1 MSERIT
7 ADIIHNPEFIN
18 LSPLDINPLM
28 SECDIKVLYLGGN
41 RNGTFID
48 KEVAMKMSKT
58 LRGSPIVGYWRE
70 DAQDFGDHGERVT
83 IDVDGVKFE
92 CLTMPYGFVSPDAP
106 VWFQEFDETNGFGE
120 VITREYLMT
129 KGYLWTEQFPECKV
143 VLEGEGKPQSMEITD
158 VSGAWERNAKGLEFF
173 IINDA
178 TFSKLCI
185 LGSDVE
191 PCFEGARVQ
200 SASFAKIDTE
210 FKDKI
215 ASMMQE
221 LKYALEGGN
230 QVSEENQVIE
240 TPVADEITAEVT
252 VEETQAPEAPVAEE
266 VPVVEEPETPVTEE
280 EVPTVEEVSAEVP
293 VVEEEP
299 VAEEPVASEPT
310 VSESEYNLVVTQLA
324 ESTQA
329 LEALQGSYAALEE
342 EVKTLRAFKL
352 EKDNLEKD
360 SLIEKFSM
368 LTEEEKKDIVE
379 AKENYTLAEIEEKL
393 SVLCF
398 RKGGFNLTEIENNNT
413 SMTEQKTYSFGAD
426 LSSKAVDAELPSW
439 LAKVEEYKNK

>member
-1 MSERIT
+1 MEAT
-7 ADIIHNPEFIN
+7 IIHNPEFIN

-28 SECDIKVLYLGGN
+28 SECDIKVLYLGEN

-48 KEVAMKMSKT
+48 KEAATKMSKT

-70 DAQDFGDHGERVT
+70 EAKDFGDHGERVT

-92 CLTMPYGFVSPDAP
+92 CLTMPYGFVSPDAQ
-106 VWFQEFDETNGFGE
+106 VWFQEFEETNGFGE

-129 KGYLWTEQFPECKV
+129 KGYLWTEQFPECKA

-191 PCFEGARVQ
+191 PCFEGANVQ

-210 FKDKI
+210 FKDRLVN
-215 ASMMQE
+215 MMQE

-252 VEETQAPEAPVAEE
+252 VEETPASEAPVAEE
-266 VPVVEEPETPVTEE
+266 TPATE

-299 VAEEPVASEPT
+299 VAAEPVASEPT

-360 SLIEKFSM
+360 SLIERFSM

-398 RKGGFNLTEIENNNT
+398 RKGGFNSTEIENNNT

-426 LSSKAVDAELPSW
+426 LSSKTVDAELPSW